1 MSGAN
6 TEMGVMRKPATDKP
20 EKEAKP
26 PKSAE
31 PEKEGARTVG
41 RVVATLELLAGGRN
55 SLRLV
60 DIARSLNLPASSAHA
75 LLQQLVKLEY
85 VRVVGADRRY
95 EPGPNLAM
103 LGSRVVSGMQLIK
116 VARPVI
122 EELAI
127 NVGYNAY
134 IAMRHARGI
143 AYVDCVEG
151 AYGLMMRFP
160 LGSPRPLHA
169 SGPGKLYLAF
179 CVLPSALDDL
189 LGAEQL
195 PSYTAHTTT
204 DRTELRR
211 QLGEILTNGYAIN
224 AQEVL
229 DGAFGISAP
238 IFGPHEDFLGCVT
251 LGIPGVRYKERKAD
265 ALKQII
271 VAAAEITRRMGSDNW
286 REIIKKRRA
295 LFRASG
301 PER

>member
-1 MSGAN
+1 
-6 TEMGVMRKPATDKP
+6 MRKPKAVKT
-20 EKEAKP
+20 
-26 PKSAE
+26 
-31 PEKEGARTVG
+31 EKEGARTVG
-41 RVVATLELLAGGRN
+41 RVVATLELLASERN

-60 DIARSLNLPASSAHA
+60 DIARSLQLPASSAHA

-95 EPGPNLAM
+95 EPGPNFAM
-103 LGSRVVSGMQLIK
+103 LGSRVMSGMQLIK
-116 VARPVI
+116 VARPII

-127 NVGYNAY
+127 SVGYNAY
-134 IAMRHARGI
+134 IAMRHPRGI

-179 CVLPSALDDL
+179 CVRPSALDEV
-189 LGAEQL
+189 LGADQL
-195 PSYTAHTTT
+195 PSFTAHTTT
-204 DRTELRR
+204 DRSELRR
-211 QLGEILTNGYAIN
+211 QLSEILANGHAIN

-238 IFGPHEDFLGCVT
+238 IFGPHEEFLGCVT
-251 LGIPGVRYKERKAD
+251 LGIPGVSYRERKAT

-271 VAAAEITRRMGSDNW
+271 VAATEITRRMGSDKW
-286 REIIKKRRA
+286 WDIIKKHRE
-295 LFRASG
+295 LYRASALE
-301 PER
+301 P

>member
-1 MSGAN
+1 
-6 TEMGVMRKPATDKP
+6 MRKRKAVKT
-20 EKEAKP
+20 
-26 PKSAE
+26 
-31 PEKEGARTVG
+31 EKEGARTVG
-41 RVVATLELLAGGRN
+41 RVVATLELLASERN

-60 DIARSLNLPASSAHA
+60 DIARSLHLPASSAHA

-103 LGSRVVSGMQLIK
+103 LGSRVVSGMELIK
-116 VARPVI
+116 VARPII

-127 NVGYNAY
+127 SVGYNAY
-134 IAMRHARGI
+134 IAMRHPRGI

-179 CVLPSALDDL
+179 CVLPSALDEV
-189 LGAEQL
+189 LGADQL
-195 PSYTAHTTT
+195 PSFTAHTTT
-204 DRTELRR
+204 DRSELRR
-211 QLGEILTNGYAIN
+211 QLSEILANGYAIN

-238 IFGPHEDFLGCVT
+238 IFGLHEEFLGCVT
-251 LGIPGVRYKERKAD
+251 LGIPGVSYKERKAM

-271 VAAAEITRRMGSDNW
+271 VAATEITRRMGSDKW
-286 REIIKKRRA
+286 RDVIKKHRE
-295 LFRASG
+295 LFRASALE
-301 PER
+301 P